1 MDYTLSAIFCD
12 VNLIIM
18 HIVCKHL
25 LVMEIDDSNDYRHIM
40 YLELELE
47 WHHLNYEIWVSS
59 CNFTMS
65 LYISVNNVFQLILRI
80 LIYLAVTQPGLYF
93 FLHPSSGEQISS
105 ISFPFN
111 RHE

>member
-1 MDYTLSAIFCD
+1 MHELYPLGLFCG

-47 WHHLNYEIWVSS
+47 WLHLNYEIWVSS

-65 LYISVNNVFQLILRI
+65 FDKNVKQCVNNMNV
-80 LIYLAVTQPGLYF
+80 LIYLAVTRPCLYF
-93 FLHPSSGEQISS
+93 F
-105 ISFPFN
+105 N
-111 RHE
+111 VY